1 MTKHVG
7 RRVGLP
13 AGDVH
18 GDVEQQSNR
27 NDHPDDEPQHL
38 VPLSDSL
45 PLFDVQCLP
54 ESPDLLYVEVEGVQT
69 GAVMTG

>member
-18 GDVEQQSNR
+18 GDVEQESNG

-38 VPLSDSL
+38 VPLSDPL
-45 PLFDVQCLP
+45 PLLDVQRLP
-54 ESPDLLYVEVEGVQT
+54 ESPDLVYVEVEGVET
-69 GAVMTG
+69 GDVLTG